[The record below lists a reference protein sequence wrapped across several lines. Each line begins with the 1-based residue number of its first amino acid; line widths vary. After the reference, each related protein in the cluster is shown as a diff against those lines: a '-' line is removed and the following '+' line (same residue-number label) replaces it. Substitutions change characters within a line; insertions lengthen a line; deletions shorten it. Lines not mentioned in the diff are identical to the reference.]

1 MQVMNSYMYI
11 TPITMWKSEQIFF
24 PKHMNNYGQIQINQN
39 MTTGDN
45 WLIITI
51 ILYFD
56 SKMKT
61 NLAIGENL

>member
-1 MQVMNSYMYI
+1 MYNYRQV
-11 TPITMWKSEQIFF
+11 QL
-24 PKHMNNYGQIQINQN
+24 NQN

-45 WLIITI
+45 WLIMIII

>member
-1 MQVMNSYMYI
+1 MNSYMYI

-24 PKHMNNYGQIQINQN
+24 PENMYNYRQVQLNQN

-45 WLIITI
+45 WLIMIII

>member
-24 PKHMNNYGQIQINQN
+24 PKNMYNYGQVQLNQN

-45 WLIITI
+45 WLIIII